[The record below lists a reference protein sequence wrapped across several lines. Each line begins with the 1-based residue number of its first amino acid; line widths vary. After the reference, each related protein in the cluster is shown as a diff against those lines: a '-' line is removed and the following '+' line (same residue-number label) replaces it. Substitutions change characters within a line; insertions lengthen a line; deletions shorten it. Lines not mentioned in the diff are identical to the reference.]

1 MKKQELVEYGNLL
14 SDIKRRV
21 RQGQQRAAMSANAA
35 MILTYW
41 DIGQMI
47 AQRQEAEGWGAS
59 VIPRL
64 AVDLKNELP
73 EEKGF
78 SQRNLGNMVRFFREY
93 GAPAILQQPAAKL
106 LSPEDS
112 ADLQSIASRF
122 LQQPAA
128 NSISETPIA
137 IHRAILQIP
146 WYHNVILMQ
155 KFKEHS
161 IRLCMRNKP
170 FKTDGAEMI

>member
-1 MKKQELVEYGNLL
+1 MKKQELVEYGKLL
-14 SDIKRRV
+14 SDIKLRV
-21 RQGQQRAAMSANAA
+21 RQGQQRAALSANAT

-47 AQRQEAEGWGAS
+47 AKWQGAEGWGAS

-78 SQRNLGNMVRFFREY
+78 SQRKLGNMERFFREY
-93 GAPAILQQPAAKL
+93 GVATILQYAAAKL
-106 LSPEDS
+106 MSPENTGDFQRAS
-112 ADLQSIASRF
+112 ASRF

-128 NSISETPIA
+128 NSASELPNLV
-137 IHRAILQIP
+137 HQAILQIP
-146 WYHNVILMQ
+146 WYQ
-155 KFKEHS
+155 K
-161 IRLCMRNKP
+161 
-170 FKTDGAEMI
+170 